1 MQRLVH
7 RGFPTF
13 LPNLL
18 PPPPAVD
25 SAPLTLD
32 QLTGAH
38 QHPTGVSEAAMHDF
52 ESDPGRQERETRERI
67 RTDLESHISTSFDVS
82 TNVGYEQ
89 ASAYVRHEMHRTRHE
104 VTTLELRMSDVHNR
118 RLRLTDELATQQPPS
133 ETREAIAQELR
144 SMSLAVRE
152 LNSQLEE
159 LRSLGARLQIQR
171 QQQELQEFMT
181 TGRNPRPRPLPVL
194 RDNRPSPPLPTDPP
208 NPPLS
213 SPVFAPTLLPPIDL
227 SEHVASGSR
236 PATVSNITRRVY
248 HERSVPDP
256 MPLVENRASDTP
268 LRFSFEYPATP
279 INDENDAVSTM
290 SNSRGVP
297 SSSRSSQRRPLD
309 RVPLGQLDD
318 PVEENDDRYLNEML
332 PPSQRQSTSTN
343 VIVQQGSPAEVE
355 AMLMATS
362 SEEDEP
368 QFDSRNA
375 RRRQFRTQSPAMVM
389 RTRITG
395 EQLALSFSEPYSR
408 EERHPG
414 SPLVPGGRPA
424 TPVGPP
430 VRSRPP
436 LELRGAGTP
445 VLDVEMHDISPARVN
460 PIPINPFLIP
470 PSPIVRDP
478 RGPFPIRA
486 RGRGWYPQEDLDD
499 FPPLEDIPPWPV
511 SPASP
516 HRALHRYMTS
526 GSTQAAWD
534 ALWETDTYTDPSLD
548 AVRNPPGRRAQP
560 KEYVRPVGKSIREWI
575 EEREK
580 ALAGESRGGIRLP
593 RSVTVEEV
601 PEEEA

>member
-1 MQRLVH
+1 MPAPIVGTRQY
-7 RGFPTF
+7 
-13 LPNLL
+13 LP
-18 PPPPAVD
+18 
-25 SAPLTLD
+25 
-32 QLTGAH
+32 
-38 QHPTGVSEAAMHDF
+38 GVSEAAMRGF
-52 ESDPGRQERETRERI
+52 ELDPDHQDRETRERI
-67 RTDLESHISTSFDVS
+67 RTDLESHISTSFDVT

-89 ASAYVRHEMHRTRHE
+89 ASAYVRYEMHRTRHE
-104 VTTLELRMSDVHNR
+104 VTTLELRMSDVQTR
-118 RLRLTDELATQQPPS
+118 RLRLTDELATQQQPS

-181 TGRNPRPRPLPVL
+181 AGRDPRPQPFPVL

-227 SEHVASGSR
+227 SAHAESGLR
-236 PATVSNITRRVY
+236 PARVSNVIRRVY
-248 HERSVPDP
+248 HDRSVPDP
-256 MPLVENRASDTP
+256 MPLVQNHTSDTSQS
-268 LRFSFEYPATP
+268 FYFEYPVTP
-279 INDENDAVSTM
+279 INDENDPGSIV
-290 SNSRGVP
+290 SNSRQAS

-309 RVPLGQLDD
+309 RVPLSQLHD

-332 PPSQRQSTSTN
+332 PPGQRPSTPPN
-343 VIVQQGSPAEVE
+343 LIAPQGSPAEVE

-362 SEEDEP
+362 SDEDEEP
-368 QFDSRNA
+368 RFDPRNA

-395 EQLALSFSEPYSR
+395 EQQALSLGEPYPSS

-430 VRSRPP
+430 ILRQPP

-445 VLDVEMHDISPARVN
+445 VLGDVEMQDTTPMRVN
-460 PIPINPFLIP
+460 PVSVNPFLIP
-470 PSPIVRDP
+470 PSAIVRDP
-478 RGPFPIRA
+478 RATFPIEER
-486 RGRGWYPQEDLDD
+486 RREWYPHEDPDD
-499 FPPLEDIPPWPV
+499 LPPLEAIPPWRAFPL
-511 SPASP
+511 SP
-516 HRALHRYMTS
+516 HSALTRYMSS
-526 GSTQAAWD
+526 GSIQATWD
-534 ALWETDTYTDPSLD
+534 ALWEPNSPGSGLSPNM
-548 AVRNPPGRRAQP
+548 VRNAFGTQSPGPRAQP

-580 ALAGESRGGIRLP
+580 GLSGESSSGIRRP
-593 RSVTVEEV
+593 RSVTVEV
-601 PEEEA
+601 PREEA